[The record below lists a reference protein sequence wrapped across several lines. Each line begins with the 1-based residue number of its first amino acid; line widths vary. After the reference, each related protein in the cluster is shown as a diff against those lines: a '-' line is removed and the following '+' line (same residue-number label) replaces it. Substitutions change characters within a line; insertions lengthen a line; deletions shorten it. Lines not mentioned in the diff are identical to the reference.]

1 MYRRPKIEVNLTAKL
16 AGHPGGIY
24 TLQNPEEG
32 RLISCGSGGLV
43 AEWDI
48 LQPDSGKALAKVT
61 QPIYASCL
69 EAETQRLFFAETGE
83 GLHAVEFGSKQ
94 YSGNVKLEGK
104 QFFDLKIWK
113 QYLLVAA
120 ADGVLTLL
128 TYLPF
133 KTYRRIKISEK
144 SLRRIA
150 LIEPLNLIAIATSDF
165 KIYLLDGSDFTL
177 VDVLEGHKNSVFA
190 LGFHKET
197 GLLVS
202 GSRDA
207 HLNFWDSSLSFKKVE
222 SVPAHL
228 YAINDLDFSAD
239 GKWMASA
246 SMDKAVKIWD
256 MQQLQLV
263 KVLDKARHAGHG
275 TSVNAVKWLDN
286 SHKLAAGGDD
296 RVISVWSL
304 TFTEN

>member
-1 MYRRPKIEVNLTAKL
+1 MYKRPKIEVESLAKL
-16 AGHPGGIY
+16 MGHPGGIY
-24 TLQNPEEG
+24 TIQNPEKDK
-32 RLISCGSGGLV
+32 LISCGSGGLV

-48 LQPDSGKALAKVT
+48 LNPESGTALAKVT
-61 QPIYASCL
+61 QPIYSSYL
-69 EAETQRLFFAETGE
+69 EHNSKRLFFAESGE
-83 GLHAVEFGSKQ
+83 GLHAVNFASKN
-94 YSGNVKLEGK
+94 YLGNVKIEGK
-104 QFFDLKIWK
+104 QFFDLKIWGD
-113 QYLLVAA
+113 YLLVAA

-133 KTYRRIKISEK
+133 QTYRRIKISEK

-150 LIEPLNLIAIATSDF
+150 VIEPLNLIAIATSDF
-165 KIYLLDGSDFTL
+165 KIYLLDGTDFKL

-202 GSRDA
+202 GGRDA
-207 HLNFWDSSLSFKKVE
+207 HLNFWDSSLNFKLVE
-222 SVPAHL
+222 SIPAHL
-228 YAINDLDFSAD
+228 YAINDLDFSSD
-239 GKWMASA
+239 NRWMASA
-246 SMDKAVKIWD
+246 SMDKSVKIWS
-256 MQQLQLV
+256 MQQMQLV

-286 SHKLAAGGDD
+286 SHKLASGGDD